1 MLAPGNPF
9 MPNEA
14 ASLLT
19 LDVEQTGDV
28 ATVRCHGR
36 LIAGTSEILYS
47 RVSQLIPN
55 SKRIVLDL
63 TDLAYADSM
72 GLGSLVRLYV
82 SCRSRGCSLELIHLG
97 KRLIELLGVT
107 HLLKVFTIIGEN
119 GVPMKF

>member
-1 MLAPGNPF
+1 MPIEAPAGQ
-9 MPNEA
+9 
-14 ASLLT
+14 LI
-19 LDVEQTGDV
+19 LDVEQSGDV

-47 RVSQLIPN
+47 RVSQLIPD

-63 TDLAYADSM
+63 TDLAFADSM

-119 GVPMKF
+119 GIPMKF